1 MKNDALFAGRALA
14 ALAAL
19 LLAGCLETKTGS
31 NGTGG
36 TVPQA
41 APALLAG
48 TLVGAD
54 PFLVGSSSLDAGSAP
69 VRRDEAANAGTAS
82 LRLGMHVQAD
92 GTVVG
97 ALGSAPVTARAA
109 DSQSTAR
116 GFVRGVDAA
125 GQRFN
130 VATLTFVV
138 DANTLYDGV
147 AGIAALAAGDYVE
160 VSGLTLADLRTTLAT
175 RVTRTPAPADGRT
188 SIAARL
194 DASGAQGLSVAGIS
208 VPGFANVSI
217 LPGTGNRVR
226 VTGVL
231 DTQATTIAGEQVV
244 ILSDLAPAASTRVEI
259 EGIAL
264 DASNAGAFRLRTPE
278 YDYAVTAAAGSVPG
292 AVPAGARVRVVGTA
306 ASATSISSESVTV
319 VAPGQIVYRVTGV
332 VSEFTSLASLRVR
345 GEPVDLTTAVIRG
358 GNASEIANGR
368 RLSIVGV
375 AGPGALRVSEATLV
389 P

>member
-1 MKNDALFAGRALA
+1 MTSEKPLAGRALA

-48 TLVGAD
+48 TLVGVE
-54 PFLVGSSSLDAGSAP
+54 PFAIGTSSLDTAAAAIRRDEVANAGSA
-69 VRRDEAANAGTAS
+69 G
-82 LRLGMHVQAD
+82 LRLGMNAQAE
-92 GTVVG
+92 GTVTG
-97 ALGSAPVTARAA
+97 ALGSAPVTVRAA
-109 DSQSTAR
+109 DTQSAAR

-147 AGIAALAAGDYVE
+147 AGIAALAPGDYVE
-160 VSGLTLADLRTTLAT
+160 VSGLTLADLRSTLAT

-188 SIAARL
+188 SIAARI
-194 DASGAQGLSVAGIS
+194 DFAAAGGPTIAGIS
-208 VPGFANVSI
+208 VPGLANLSF
-217 LPGTGNRVR
+217 LPGAGNRVR
-226 VTGVL
+226 VSGVL
-231 DTQATTIAGEQVV
+231 DAQATTIASEQVV
-244 ILSDLAPAASTRVEI
+244 VLTDLAPAAATRVEI

-264 DASNAGAFRLRTPE
+264 DASNAGAFRMRTPE
-278 YDYAVTAAAGSVPG
+278 RDYAVTLAAGTAPA
-292 AVPAGARVRVVGTA
+292 AVTAGARVRVTGTA
-306 ASATSISSESVTV
+306 ASTTSISSEAVAV

-332 VSEFTSLASLRVR
+332 VSDFASLASLRVR
-345 GEPVDLTTAVIRG
+345 GEPADLTTAVIRG

-368 RLSIVGV
+368 RLSIVGT